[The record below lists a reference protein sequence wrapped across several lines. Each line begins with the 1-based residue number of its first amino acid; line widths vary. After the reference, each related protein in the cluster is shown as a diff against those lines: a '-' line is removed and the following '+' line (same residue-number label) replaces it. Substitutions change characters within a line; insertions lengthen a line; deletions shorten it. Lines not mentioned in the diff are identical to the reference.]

1 MSEDNPALGTLRSS
15 STTEGGKRMQALP
28 TAMVQLYAVIGISAL
43 VVAGVTVLRRRRRTS
58 LEEEVQR
65 LECLARLL
73 RARRELREELDL
85 QEEGA

>member
-1 MSEDNPALGTLRSS
+1 
-15 STTEGGKRMQALP
+15 MQALP

-65 LECLARLL
+65 LECLVHLL